1 MLEIILNDPDW
12 LTAQERD
19 GAFVTQYA
27 KSNPKKEDLAESAL
41 FSLLKNPGR
50 MPTEVKDWIEE
61 NIPNRL
67 DYISTLFKDMCS
79 RLLMNECL
87 QRTPLPV
94 RTSPPRTLPL
104 RTSPHY
110 EQIYHPDRL
119 LTLQV

>member
-41 FSLLKNPGR
+41 FVFSMLKNPGR
-50 MPTEVKDWIEE
+50 MPTEVKDWLEE

-67 DYISTLFKDMCS
+67 DYISALFKDM
-79 RLLMNECL
+79 
-87 QRTPLPV
+87 
-94 RTSPPRTLPL
+94 
-104 RTSPHY
+104 
-110 EQIYHPDRL
+110 
-119 LTLQV
+119 